1 MRIDIVTPERL
12 LVSTDAASVRIPAT
26 EGEMTVMDNHAP
38 VITTLRPG
46 VVKVADG
53 DSFMVTGG
61 FAEITPE
68 SASILAEHALPED
81 EVKDEVL
88 AELLELAEA
97 AVAKAAEIDKPAAR
111 QRVNDLSEMRRM
123 LDRLFA

>member
-111 QRVNDLSEMRRM
+111 QRVNDLSEMRRT